1 MQVSPEQALSH
12 GIKAGLIVRAAHEL
26 NQQER
31 SQAIRDKVL
40 CPKCQGRGYSGRV
53 GIYELMKIDAEIKDA
68 ISQESPA
75 QTLEAIA
82 VAKGMLTLNA
92 YGLELVKQ
100 GLTTLDEVQRV
111 CSGGDE

>member
-1 MQVSPEQALSH
+1 
-12 GIKAGLIVRAAHEL
+12 
-26 NQQER
+26 
-31 SQAIRDKVL
+31 
-40 CPKCQGRGYSGRV
+40 
-53 GIYELMKIDAEIKDA
+53 MKIDAEIKDA